1 MFTNFVNRNIQE
13 TLKAKER
20 ALSRLENDPDSFKHN
35 RSAVSYTDINSIASR
50 TPFFRMISNK
60 QNVKNIVIS
69 GGERNIDGTM
79 KHGLVDGDKGI
90 YYETR
95 FKDNKGVVGPSQ
107 SGIRPIAGVKD
118 VEISYSGDFKALRKA
133 TINWSVGSLE
143 DLEVLTPY
151 FLTVGKSV
159 MIDWGWVLPSMS
171 KDGELRY
178 GSLNEQFGL
187 LYFYRDEN
195 GNGKV
200 NPEVFTDQQSKILD
214 IGGNYGAMGGTI
226 SNFSYD
232 LRSDGGFNCVTKVMA
247 VGVSMFKKPINKGVS
262 EKAIIGK
269 KVEEN
274 KTKAI
279 ITPVD
284 SLVTTILNLREYIV
298 DSCFFPLQKS
308 IVGGTADENKLVDFG
323 DQYQPGSKFYNTK
336 IAKALLG
343 VPKNKPGAVFDPDKK
358 KDGVLTLAEYN
369 GKQAG
374 LFTDATQNILW
385 LAGDL
390 ESSLS
395 GFSDSGE
402 MWVSWGWFEDNV
414 LNRYVSYV
422 ANNEVTMTIRSLET
436 VLTAEEGGKPI
447 PMPDKIE
454 ERAAAF
460 RKAINEENSIDDLTQ
475 EGNYYGSYLKAPI
488 EIGNHPFLKPKK
500 SFDFLIPG
508 QNPAIEE
515 FWITNADGDHFGS
528 PETLDFFEQIKDVMG
543 FVPTKGEGE
552 EQLKGNFSKAGT
564 KAKHTRGYLRN
575 IFINIK
581 QIQKAFGID
590 AIKGI
595 VLPKIPLLKTKREK
609 PADFIKPPATIEAG
623 VKALLRQL
631 NNNYFGIWDFELTV
645 DPYDS
650 TNIQAIDK
658 SISVETSGKG
668 VLYSKFSE
676 NGKQSGTGIYKFPSY
691 KLGSIVKSQTL
702 SFKIPD
708 NMAVTAMYGSNTAK
722 VPVGDPSHNDSQIN
736 TQFAL
741 DKSPEYDDAYLNNM
755 ESTYRE
761 WGINADGF
769 TGKKIGSKGSSVN
782 SKIMEDIGNLEIR
795 GEAAKW
801 IPMTIAEQK
810 VDPPKKSK
818 SRQAVTIDS
827 NFSGAIWHYDPI
839 KKRIIDVRKYTD
851 DFNNSEFSLKS
862 DAKFG
867 DLLAIPEDKGL
878 WTTTPASTKKD
889 TGYYI
894 LDTDT
899 NSYVLTSKVVPIVS
913 KVIKGTI
920 DTEGR
925 EEFYRQDFIIPAEL
939 GLEIDGTEG
948 LIPGNLIHTD
958 YIPSKYNKNVVL
970 KDKENTPGQ
979 PYGPFTYFQIF
990 KLTHKIRPSG
1000 WTTEIGTKMRVNT
1013 ELLQQDPDKISKF
1026 FASSGTLEKSID
1038 TQPTNTNTLNNALEN
1053 KAIDEIAVEESRE
1066 TPEPIQEV
1074 ASVEPD
1080 DYTDTELLT
1089 GAVNEE
1095 YWKAQTEETSTIAT
1109 ENASL
1114 YEAIQAKNKGI
1125 NTQPPPLTGEGNDGN
1140 KVTSIDTGP
1149 DGEEIKTN
1157 SKGKSYYINSD
1168 GNAVIVKTK
1177 VSQAGNAV
1185 VIQKD
1190 PNPDEGLVIISD
1202 FFKYNL
1208 AGDVLIAEED
1218 PVDEIPEE
1226 VLNASLDNLPDGLSM
1241 RAGALLVIQQKMKRE
1256 LNR

>member
-1 MFTNFVNRNIQE
+1 MFTNFVNKNIQE
-13 TLKAKER
+13 TLNAKER
-20 ALSRLENDPDSFKHN
+20 VLSRLKNIPEEHN
-35 RSAVSYTDINSIASR
+35 RTFKDNLSAVSYLDHTNIASR

-60 QNVKNIVIS
+60 QKVKNIVIS

-79 KHGLVDGDKGI
+79 KHGLVDGDRGI

-95 FKDNKGVVGPSQ
+95 FEDNKGVVGPSQ

-159 MIDWGWVLPSMS
+159 MIDWGWAFPN
-171 KDGELRY
+171 K
-178 GSLNEQFGL
+178 SLNEQFGL

-195 GNGKV
+195 GDGKV

-232 LRSDGGFNCVTKVMA
+232 LRSDGGFNCVTKVVA
-247 VGVSMFKKPINKGVS
+247 VGVNMFKKPIDRGVS
-262 EKAIIGK
+262 DKAIIGK
-269 KVEEN
+269 KVGEN

-284 SLVTTILNLREYIV
+284 SLVTTILNLREYII
-298 DSCFFPLQKS
+298 DSCFYPCPEFAWDTHL
-308 IVGGTADENKLVDFG
+308 GRTE
-323 DQYQPGSKFYNTK
+323 PGSGIYNK
-336 IAKALLG
+336 HIARALLG
-343 VPKNKPGAVFDPDKK
+343 VTDLVTKGFDPLSESDHKEIARYGGK
-358 KDGVLTLAEYN
+358 SLGSTEY
-369 GKQAG
+369 KAG
-374 LFTDATQNILW
+374 LFADATQNILW
-385 LAGDL
+385 LGGHL
-390 ESSLS
+390 VTSQTGLS
-395 GFSDSGE
+395 DEGE
-402 MWVSWGWFEDNV
+402 MWVSWGWFEDNI
-414 LNRYVSYV
+414 LNRYASYV
-422 ANNEVTMTIRSLET
+422 SNNEVKMTIRSLET
-436 VLTAEEGGKPI
+436 VLDKEVGGKPI
-447 PMPDKIE
+447 PMPDDGTD
-454 ERAAAF
+454 RAAAF
-460 RKAINEENSIDDLTQ
+460 RKAINKENSIDDLTQ
-475 EGNYYGSYLKAPI
+475 EGNHYGSYLKAPV
-488 EIGNHPFLKPKK
+488 EIGNHPGLKPKK

-508 QNPAIEE
+508 QNPEIGE
-515 FWITNADGDHFGS
+515 FWITDAEGGS
-528 PETLDFFEQIKDVMG
+528 PNTFVYKYANPKQIIEDVMG
-543 FVPTKGEGE
+543 FVPTKMLNLNNVVE
-552 EQLKGNFSKAGT
+552 GNFSKAGSEN
-564 KAKHTRGYLRN
+564 KRGYLRN

-581 QIQKAFGID
+581 QIQKAFGIN
-590 AIKGI
+590 ATKGV
-595 VLPKIPLLKTKREK
+595 VLPPPTTVDGEKTEKTREK

-631 NNNYFGIWDFELTV
+631 NDNYFGIWDFELTV

-650 TNIQAIDK
+650 TNIQVVDK
-658 SISVETSGKG
+658 SISVETSNKG
-668 VLYSKFSE
+668 VPYTKFSE
-676 NGKQSGTGIYKFPSY
+676 NGKQSEPGIYKFPSY
-691 KLGSIVKSQTL
+691 KLGSIVKNQTL

-708 NMAVTAMYGSNTAK
+708 NMAVTAMYGSNTTKA
-722 VPVGDPSHNDSQIN
+722 PVDDKSHNDSQIN

-741 DKSPEYDDAYLNNM
+741 DKGKEYDDNYLIGM
-755 ESTYRE
+755 ESTYRA
-761 WGINADGF
+761 WGINEDGLF

-782 SKIMEDIGNLEIR
+782 SKIMENSGNLVIR
-795 GEAAKW
+795 GETSPW

-810 VDPPKKSK
+810 VEKKDISP
-818 SRQAVTIDS
+818 SREKITKDDS
-827 NFSGAIWHYDPI
+827 FAGAIWHYDTI
-839 KKRIIDVRKYTD
+839 KERIIDVRKYD
-851 DFNNSEFSLKS
+851 DAWSNPEAIPKLYSST
-862 DAKFG
+862 KFG
-867 DLLAIPEDKGL
+867 DLLEGKD
-878 WTTTPASTKKD
+878 D

-913 KVIKGTI
+913 KIIKGTI
-920 DTEGR
+920 DIRGR
-925 EEFYRQDFIIPAEL
+925 EDFYRQDFIIPAEL

-958 YIPSKYNKNVVL
+958 YIPSKYNKNVEL
-970 KDKENTPGQ
+970 KGDS
-979 PYGPFTYFQIF
+979 YGPFTYFQIF
-990 KLTHKIRPSG
+990 KLTHKISPSG

-1013 ELLQQDPDKISKF
+1013 ELLQQDAKEIGEF
-1026 FASSGTLEKSID
+1026 FAKSGTLVKSID
-1038 TQPTNTNTLNNALEN
+1038 MQPSNTNTLSGAQDKAAEKQLTAKESLET
-1053 KAIDEIAVEESRE
+1053 S
-1066 TPEPIQEV
+1066 EPIQEV

-1149 DGEEIKTN
+1149 AGEEIKTN

-1208 AGDVLIAEED
+1208 AGDATVLIAEED

-1226 VLNASLDNLPDGLSM
+1226 VLNASLDNIPDGLSM